1 MIFSL
6 NGSIRKTKYENL
18 KYITIN
24 KIYLN
29 INYVHRYH
37 MRKLWC
43 SYYILS
49 YGKRFKR
56 NYENFEDILNT
67 CY

>member
-24 KIYLN
+24 QIYLN

-37 MRKLWC
+37 MRKLC

-49 YGKRFKR
+49 HGKRFKR